1 MINTKNFFQH
11 TPIDLCFLNG
21 HEGCMREQMEQKDRG
36 NQKSQLKVNS
46 ILSMQDSLGVGS
58 GVASFLLSP
67 KALLNTSGM
76 IVNNTS
82 SMMSRPSEI
91 IEDDLK
97 MLKQLSMLKTSRKR
111 IQNTYKIVLYLKEPL
126 IKVNI

>member
-1 MINTKNFFQH
+1 MINTKNLFQH

-21 HEGCMREQMEQKDRG
+21 HEGCMREHMEQKDRG
-36 NQKSQLKVNS
+36 NQTSQLKVNS
-46 ILSMQDSLGVGS
+46 ILSMQDSLLGVGS

-76 IVNNTS
+76 IVNTS
-82 SMMSRPSEI
+82 SMSRSSEVT
-91 IEDDLK
+91 ENDLK

-126 IKVNI
+126 IKVNN